1 MAEKQLLQS
10 GILGKLRSLG
20 MMLRGRLVAEG
31 LAWLMVSLVCL
42 VMVTLVFDYVLR
54 LDRAQRALILGLCGV
69 GVLVVVY
76 RGLLA
81 PLLVPM
87 DRENL
92 ALLVERHYSRL
103 GDRLISAL
111 QFAGQGHAV
120 AAGVSGDMIQRMAD
134 EANTIAADLKFSKIV
149 DTKRLG
155 KLWAIAGII
164 VLMLGGFG
172 VLRADVMKLWFQ
184 RSILLA
190 DVDWPQNTYL
200 SVHYIDKDGRLQ
212 PLLKVD
218 KAGKILTVCKEVEL
232 LRGDDLEVVI
242 TATGSVDPDSVTLH
256 AWYPSVGD
264 TEDKIFPV
272 DEITAAKLRKRLDI
286 PSSRDGGKRKQN
298 RKQNVFVRK
307 IPAISEE
314 LTFYITGGD
323 DSRDGRQPHQ
333 LRLVDPPALS
343 KLRFAV
349 EYPAYMHRS
358 DRDRMD
364 VLDGGRG
371 VLPVPLGATVRVTA
385 QANKDLRGAQIL
397 LDGLPVGQVKLEAVG
412 KDKTARRQ
420 FRGMFTITGKNEAR
434 TATLKFLLEDTAG
447 YVNRRGEQYVVQI
460 RPDLMPTVK
469 LRSRGVR
476 QVICPTA
483 MIPLIAQAGDDC
495 GVRSIQITYRKEL
508 PKDETDTGET
518 GKAELPPKPEKP
530 IKVAGPII
538 SSEIKRK
545 LRGERILDIEPLKLP
560 VGTRLRIIAAAS
572 DLLPKEFAGPNVTQ
586 SAELTFNVISREQ
599 LFALLVGRQKEVR
612 MEFFQAMGQQEFSRG
627 RCEAVARQAAAGA
640 IGADASGKLADA
652 ANKQRQVISE
662 STKAADTLNA
672 VALEMELNRLG
683 KAEEYQAIRSDIV
696 IPLRSLVGD
705 MRQVVVDF
713 DKARKLTDAGEL
725 AARTKQIAKDQADI
739 YRKMEEIIKHMRKL
753 ENRLELARRLEG
765 LLKMAIEM
773 DAILRKQVEQT
784 TVEIFEEE
792 KEKDE
797 D

>member
-1 MAEKQLLQS
+1 MADKQLLQS
-10 GILGKLRSLG
+10 GILGKLRFLG
-20 MMLRGRLVAEG
+20 MLLRGRLVAEG

-42 VMVTLVFDYVLR
+42 VVVTLVFDYALR
-54 LDRAQRALILGLCGV
+54 LDRAQRLLILSLCGA
-69 GVLVVVY
+69 GVLVIVY
-76 RGLLA
+76 RGLIA

-92 ALLVERHYSRL
+92 ALLVERHYGRL

-111 QFAGQGHAV
+111 QFAGQGHTV
-120 AAGVSGDMIQRMAD
+120 AAGVSGEMIQRMAD

-155 KLWAIAGII
+155 KLWAITGIFL
-164 VLMLGGFG
+164 LMLGGFG

-190 DVDWPQNTYL
+190 DVDWPQNTYIN
-200 SVHYIDKDGRLQ
+200 VHYIDKDGLLQ

-218 KAGKILTVCKEVEL
+218 KAGKILTIRKDVEL
-232 LRGDDLEVVI
+232 LRGEDLEVIV

-264 TEDKIFPV
+264 TEDKVFPV
-272 DEITAAKLRKRLDI
+272 NETTAAKLRKRLAVS
-286 PSSRDGGKRKQN
+286 PNHDGGKQKRN
-298 RKQNVFVRK
+298 RRRNVFVRK

-314 LTFYITGGD
+314 LVFYITGGD
-323 DSRDGRQPHQ
+323 DKRDGRQPHK

-349 EYPAYMHRS
+349 EYPAYMHRG
-358 DRDRMD
+358 DRDCVK
-364 VLDGGRG
+364 VLDGTRG
-371 VLPVPLGATVRVTA
+371 VLPVPLGAMVRVTA
-385 QANKDLRGAQIL
+385 QANKDLREAKIL
-397 LDGLPVGQVKLEAVG
+397 LDGLPVGQVSLEAVG
-412 KDKTARRQ
+412 KDKTVRRQ

-434 TATLKFLLEDTAG
+434 TASLKFLLEDTAG
-447 YVNRRGEQYVVQI
+447 YVNRRGEQYVVQV

-476 QVICPTA
+476 QMICPTA
-483 MIPLIAQAGDDC
+483 MIPLIAEAGDDC
-495 GVRSIQITYRKEL
+495 GVRRIQITYRKEL
-508 PKDETDTGET
+508 PKDEADT
-518 GKAELPPKPEKP
+518 GKAGKTKLPPKPEKP
-530 IKVAGPII
+530 VKVGVPIT
-538 SSEIKRK
+538 SVEIKRK
-545 LRGERILDIEPLKLP
+545 LRGEPILDIEPLKLP
-560 VGTRLRIIAAAS
+560 VGTRLRIIASAS
-572 DLLPKEFAGPNVTQ
+572 DLLPKEFGGPNVTQ

-599 LFALLVGRQKEVR
+599 LFALLVGKQKEVR

-627 RCEAVARQAAAGA
+627 RCEAVARQAASGTIAG
-640 IGADASGKLADA
+640 ASGKLADA

-662 STKAADTLNA
+662 STKAADTLNS